1 MKLYIAEKPSL
12 GRAIA
17 AALPGTPQRGDG
29 FIKTS
34 NGDCVSWCIGHL
46 LEQAE
51 PHVYNPEYKSWRM
64 QHLPIVP
71 DDWQLSPKK
80 ESKGQLAVLR
90 KLVKEADQL
99 VHAGDPDREGQ
110 LLVDQLFAYLK
121 VSRTKRASIQRL
133 LINDLNTAA
142 VQRALAKLELNT
154 DYAPLSSSALARS
167 RADWLYGINMTR
179 AYTIQGR
186 KVGYDGVLS
195 VGRVQ
200 TPVLG
205 LVVRRCEE
213 IDNFVSKPFY
223 EVKAHLNTEQ
233 GEPLTANWRP
243 SEACEP
249 YMDDMRRVLH
259 KGLAQNVVSRITNK
273 PAEIS
278 RYEKKNKKQAQP
290 LPYSLSILQID
301 AAKRYG
307 LNAQAVLTACQSLYE
322 KHKLITYP
330 RSDCRHLPQGHFKE
344 AAAILDV
351 IKNNQ
356 PTYAK
361 AIDATDAGITSPAWN
376 DKKVTAHHAIIPT
389 HKKASLQTLGK
400 AEQQV
405 YTLIARQYIAQFY
418 PVHEYADTR
427 VEIIIEGGLFV
438 STAKTVINEGW
449 QVLFRNDKTKD
460 PEKTLPL
467 LKKGQ
472 MLHCERGELVEKNT
486 TPPPYFTDATLL
498 SAMTGISRFVSSAD
512 IRKVLKDTDGLGTE
526 ATRAGIIEL
535 LFRRGFLER
544 KGKQIHATDAGTG
557 LIKALPEQA
566 TLPDMTA
573 HWESTLNAISNRETG
588 YADFMQPL
596 EQQLRKL
603 IADSGSGSV
612 NSLRGVKA
620 KQTGKSAFKKRASKG
635 SSKTVGGNKFA
646 KKKTAK
652 KRAAKKTASSRP
664 ARRSD
669 SKPDNGRDFGAS

>member
-17 AALPGTPQRGDG
+17 AVLPGTHQRGDG

-51 PHVYNPEYKSWRM
+51 PHMYNPEYKSWRM

-71 DDWQLSPKK
+71 DEWKLQPKK
-80 ESKGQLAVLR
+80 ESKQQLAVLR
-90 KLVKEADQL
+90 KLVKEADKL

-121 VSRTKRASIQRL
+121 VSQKKKAEIQRL
-133 LINDLNTAA
+133 LINDLNPAA
-142 VQRALAKLELNT
+142 VQRALDNLDLNKN
-154 DYAPLSSSALARS
+154 YAPLSSSALARS

-186 KVGYDGVLS
+186 QVGYDGVLS

-213 IDNFVSKPFY
+213 IENFVSKPFY
-223 EVKAHLNTEQ
+223 EVKAHLKTENDEQ
-233 GEPLTANWRP
+233 FTANWRP

-259 KGLAQNVVSRITNK
+259 KGLAENVVARITDK
-273 PAEIS
+273 PAEIKK
-278 RYEKKNKKQAQP
+278 YEKKNKKQSQP

-301 AAKRYG
+301 AARKYG
-307 LNAQAVLTACQSLYE
+307 LNAQNVLSTCQSLYE

-330 RSDCRHLPQGHFKE
+330 RSDCRYLPQGHFKE
-344 AAAILDV
+344 GKAILAV
-351 IKNNQ
+351 IKNNDSSFEK
-356 PTYAK
+356 TV
-361 AIDATDAGITSPAWN
+361 DAADSSIKSPAWN

-389 HKKASLQTLGK
+389 QRKVNLQSLSKQ
-400 AEQQV
+400 EQQV
-405 YTLIARQYIAQFY
+405 YRLIARQYIAQFY

-438 STAKTVINEGW
+438 ATAKTILKEGW
-449 QVLFRNDKTKD
+449 QVLFRGDKSKEA
-460 PEKTLPL
+460 EKTLPPL
-467 LKKGQ
+467 QKGQ
-472 MLHCERGELVEKNT
+472 ELHCERGELVEKNT

-498 SAMTGISRFVSSAD
+498 SAMTGISRYVSSAD
-512 IRKVLKDTDGLGTE
+512 IRKILKDTDGLGTE

-535 LFRRGFLER
+535 LFRRGFLTR
-544 KGKQIHATDAGTG
+544 KGKQIHDTDAGRG
-557 LIKALPEQA
+557 LIKALPEEA
-566 TLPDMTA
+566 SLPDMTA
-573 HWESTLNAISNRETG
+573 HWESTLNAISNRESN

-596 EQQLRKL
+596 QAQLRKL
-603 IADSGSGSV
+603 IANSSSGSV
-612 NSLRGVKA
+612 NSLRGVTA
-620 KQTGKSAFKKRASKG
+620 KKSAVGKKKFKKRSKKKV
-635 SSKTVGGNKFA
+635 S
-646 KKKTAK
+646 KKKTA
-652 KRAAKKTASSRP
+652 
-664 ARRSD
+664 RR
-669 SKPDNGRDFGAS
+669 NQ

>member
-17 AALPGTPQRGDG
+17 AVLPGTHQRGDG

-51 PHVYNPEYKSWRM
+51 PHMYNPEYKSWRM

-71 DDWQLSPKK
+71 DEWKLQPKK
-80 ESKGQLAVLR
+80 ESKQQLAVLR
-90 KLVKEADQL
+90 KLVKEADEL

-121 VSRTKRASIQRL
+121 VSQRKRAEIQRL
-133 LINDLNTAA
+133 LINDLNPAA
-142 VQRALAKLELNT
+142 VQRALANLDLNKNF
-154 DYAPLSSSALARS
+154 APLSSSALARS

-186 KVGYDGVLS
+186 QVGYDGVLS

-213 IDNFVSKPFY
+213 IENFVSKPFY
-223 EVKAHLNTEQ
+223 EVKAHLQTESR
-233 GEPLTANWRP
+233 EKFTAKWRP

-259 KGLAQNVVSRITNK
+259 KGLAENVVARITDK
-273 PAEIS
+273 PAEIKK
-278 RYEKKNKKQAQP
+278 YEKKNKKQSQP

-301 AAKRYG
+301 AARKYG
-307 LNAQAVLTACQSLYE
+307 LNAQNVLSTCQALYE

-330 RSDCRHLPQGHFKE
+330 RSDCRYLPQGHFREGK
-344 AAAILDV
+344 AILEV
-351 IKNNQ
+351 IKSND
-356 PTYAK
+356 TSFAK
-361 AIDATDAGITSPAWN
+361 IVDAADSTIKSPAWN

-389 HKKASLQTLGK
+389 QRKVNLQSLSKQ
-400 AEQQV
+400 EQQV
-405 YTLIARQYIAQFY
+405 YSLIARQYIAQFY

-438 STAKTVINEGW
+438 ATAKTILKDGW
-449 QVLFRNDKTKD
+449 QVLFRSDKAKD
-460 PEKTLPL
+460 AEKTLPPL
-467 LKKGQ
+467 EKGQ
-472 MLHCERGELVEKNT
+472 PLHCEKGELEEKKT

-498 SAMTGISRFVSSAD
+498 SAMTGISRYVSSAD
-512 IRKVLKDTDGLGTE
+512 IRKILKDTDGLGTE

-535 LFRRGFLER
+535 LFRRGFLTR
-544 KGKQIHATDAGTG
+544 KGKQIHDTDAGRG
-557 LIKALPEQA
+557 LIKALPDEA
-566 TLPDMTA
+566 SLPDMTA
-573 HWESTLNAISNRETG
+573 HWESTLNAISNRESSYG
-588 YADFMQPL
+588 DFMEPL
-596 EQQLRKL
+596 QVQLRKL
-603 IADSGSGSV
+603 IANSSSGSV
-612 NSLRGVKA
+612 NSLRGVTA
-620 KQTGKSAFKKRASKG
+620 KHSSSKKKFKKRSKKKASK
-635 SSKTVGGNKFA
+635 
-646 KKKTAK
+646 KKASGK
-652 KRAAKKTASSRP
+652 KSGT
-664 ARRSD
+664 
-669 SKPDNGRDFGAS
+669 N

>member
-17 AALPGTPQRGDG
+17 AVLPGTHQRGDG

-51 PHVYNPEYKSWRM
+51 PHIYDPEYKSWRM

-71 DDWQLSPKK
+71 EDWKLQPKKSSKDQLS
-80 ESKGQLAVLR
+80 VLR
-90 KLVKEADQL
+90 KLVKEADEL

-110 LLVDQLFAYLK
+110 LLVDQLIDYLK
-121 VSRTKRASIQRL
+121 VSQKRRATIQRL
-133 LINDLNTAA
+133 LINDLNPSA
-142 VQRALAKLELNT
+142 VQRALSSLDLNKNF
-154 DYAPLSSSALARS
+154 AALSASALARS

-213 IDNFVSKPFY
+213 IENFVSKPFY
-223 EVKAHLNTEQ
+223 EVKAHLVTEND
-233 GEPLTANWRP
+233 EHFTANWRP

-249 YMDDMRRVLH
+249 YMDDMRRVLV
-259 KGLAQNVVSRITNK
+259 KKLAENVVARITDK
-273 PAEIS
+273 PAVIQK
-278 RYEKKNKKQAQP
+278 YEKKNKKQAQP

-301 AAKRYG
+301 AARKYG
-307 LNAQAVLTACQSLYE
+307 LSAQNVLSACQSLYE

-330 RSDCRHLPQGHFKE
+330 RSDCRYLPQGHFKE
-344 AAAILDV
+344 GQSILDT
-351 IKNNQ
+351 IKSN
-356 PTYAK
+356 
-361 AIDATDAGITSPAWN
+361 DAGFAKIVGGADSTIKSNAWN

-389 HKKASLQTLGK
+389 QRKVRLESLST
-400 AEQQV
+400 AEQQIYRLV
-405 YTLIARQYIAQFY
+405 ARQYIAQFY
-418 PVHEYADTR
+418 PLHEYADTR
-427 VEIIIEGGLFV
+427 VEILIEGGLFV
-438 STAKTVINEGW
+438 ATAKTILKEGW
-449 QVLFRNDKTKD
+449 QVLFKADKSKD
-460 PEKTLPL
+460 AEKTLPP

-472 MLHCERGELVEKNT
+472 SLHCERGELIEKNT

-498 SAMTGISRFVSSAD
+498 AAMTGISRFVSSAD
-512 IRKVLKDTDGLGTE
+512 IRKILKETDGLGTE

-535 LFRRGFLER
+535 LFRRGFLTR
-544 KGKQIHATDAGTG
+544 KGKQIHATDAGRG

-573 HWESTLNAISNRETG
+573 NWEATLNAISHRETS

-596 EQQLRKL
+596 QIQLRKL
-603 IADSGSGSV
+603 IADSSSGSV
-612 NSLRGVKA
+612 NSLRGVTA
-620 KQTGKSAFKKRASKG
+620 KQSGSKKKFKKRFKKKASK
-635 SSKTVGGNKFA
+635 
-646 KKKTAK
+646 KK
-652 KRAAKKTASSRP
+652 P
-664 ARRSD
+664 AT
-669 SKPDNGRDFGAS
+669 PG

>member
-17 AALPGTPQRGDG
+17 AVLPGTHQRGDG

-51 PHVYNPEYKSWRM
+51 PHMYNPEYKSWRM

-71 DDWQLSPKK
+71 DEWKLQPKK
-80 ESKGQLAVLR
+80 ESKQQLAVLR
-90 KLVKEADQL
+90 KLVKEADEL

-121 VSRTKRASIQRL
+121 VSQKKKAEIQRL
-133 LINDLNTAA
+133 LINDLNPAA
-142 VQRALAKLELNT
+142 VQRALANLDLNKNF
-154 DYAPLSSSALARS
+154 APLSSSALARS

-186 KVGYDGVLS
+186 QVGYDGVLS

-213 IDNFVSKPFY
+213 IENFVSKPFF
-223 EVKAHLNTEQ
+223 EVKAHLLTGN
-233 GEPLTANWRP
+233 GEKFTGNWRP

-259 KGLAQNVVSRITNK
+259 KGLAENVVARITDK
-273 PAEIS
+273 PAEIKK
-278 RYEKKNKKQAQP
+278 YEKKNKKQSQP

-301 AAKRYG
+301 AARKYG
-307 LNAQAVLTACQSLYE
+307 LNAQNVLSTCQSLYE

-330 RSDCRHLPQGHFKE
+330 RSDCRYLPQGHFREGK
-344 AAAILDV
+344 AILGV
-351 IKNNQ
+351 IKSNDSSF
-356 PTYAK
+356 AE
-361 AIDATDAGITSPAWN
+361 IVDAADSSIKSPAWN

-389 HKKASLQTLGK
+389 QRKANLQSLLKQ
-400 AEQQV
+400 EQQV
-405 YTLIARQYIAQFY
+405 YGLVARQYIAQFY

-427 VEIIIEGGLFV
+427 VEIVVEGGLFV
-438 STAKTVINEGW
+438 ATAKTIIKEGW
-449 QVLFRNDKTKD
+449 RVLFRSDKGSD
-460 PEKTLPL
+460 SEKTLPP

-472 MLHCERGELVEKNT
+472 SLHCEQGELIEKNT

-498 SAMTGISRFVSSAD
+498 SAMTGISRYVSSAD
-512 IRKVLKDTDGLGTE
+512 IRKILKDTDGLGTE

-535 LFRRGFLER
+535 LFRRGFLTR
-544 KGKQIHATDAGTG
+544 NGKQIHDTDAGRG
-557 LIKALPEQA
+557 LIKALPEEA
-566 TLPDMTA
+566 SLPDMTA
-573 HWESTLNAISNRETG
+573 HWESTLNAISNRESSYG
-588 YADFMQPL
+588 DFMQPL
-596 EQQLRKL
+596 QVQLRKL
-603 IADSGSGSV
+603 IANSSSGSV
-612 NSLRGVKA
+612 NSLRGVTA
-620 KQTGKSAFKKRASKG
+620 KNPVSKKKFKKRSKKKASK
-635 SSKTVGGNKFA
+635 
-646 KKKTAK
+646 KKA
-652 KRAAKKTASSRP
+652 RAKKTQDKKSGTS
-664 ARRSD
+664 
-669 SKPDNGRDFGAS
+669 

>member
-17 AALPGTPQRGDG
+17 AVLPGTHQRGDG

-51 PHVYNPEYKSWRM
+51 PHMYNPEYKSWRM

-71 DDWQLSPKK
+71 DEWKLQPKK
-80 ESKGQLAVLR
+80 ESKQQLAVLR
-90 KLVKEADQL
+90 KLVKEADKL

-121 VSRTKRASIQRL
+121 VSQKKKAEIQRL
-133 LINDLNTAA
+133 LINDLNPAA
-142 VQRALAKLELNT
+142 VQRALDNLDLNKN
-154 DYAPLSSSALARS
+154 YAPLSSSALARS

-186 KVGYDGVLS
+186 QVGYDGVLS

-213 IDNFVSKPFY
+213 IENFVSKPFY
-223 EVKAHLNTEQ
+223 EVKAHLKTENDEQ
-233 GEPLTANWRP
+233 FTANWRP

-259 KGLAQNVVSRITNK
+259 KGLAENVVARITDK
-273 PAEIS
+273 PAEIKK
-278 RYEKKNKKQAQP
+278 YEKKNKKQSQP

-301 AAKRYG
+301 AARKYG
-307 LNAQAVLTACQSLYE
+307 LNAQNVLSTCQSLYE

-330 RSDCRHLPQGHFKE
+330 RSDCRYLPQGHFKE
-344 AAAILDV
+344 GKEILAV
-351 IKNNQ
+351 IKNNDSSFEK
-356 PTYAK
+356 TV
-361 AIDATDAGITSPAWN
+361 DAADSSIKSPAWN

-389 HKKASLQTLGK
+389 QRKVNLQSLSKQ
-400 AEQQV
+400 EQQV
-405 YTLIARQYIAQFY
+405 YRLIARQYIAQFY

-438 STAKTVINEGW
+438 ATAKTILKEGW
-449 QVLFRNDKTKD
+449 QVLFRGDKSKEA
-460 PEKTLPL
+460 EKTLPPL
-467 LKKGQ
+467 QKGQ
-472 MLHCERGELVEKNT
+472 ELHCERGELVEKNT

-498 SAMTGISRFVSSAD
+498 SAMTGISRYVSSAD
-512 IRKVLKDTDGLGTE
+512 IRKILKDTDGLGTE

-535 LFRRGFLER
+535 LFRRGFLTR
-544 KGKQIHATDAGTG
+544 KGKQIHDTDAGRG
-557 LIKALPEQA
+557 LIKALPEEA
-566 TLPDMTA
+566 SLPDMTA
-573 HWESTLNAISNRETG
+573 HWESTLNAISNRESN

-596 EQQLRKL
+596 QVQLRKL
-603 IADSGSGSV
+603 IANSSSGSV
-612 NSLRGVKA
+612 NSLRGVTA
-620 KQTGKSAFKKRASKG
+620 KKSAVGKKKFKKRSKKKV
-635 SSKTVGGNKFA
+635 S
-646 KKKTAK
+646 KKKTA
-652 KRAAKKTASSRP
+652 
-664 ARRSD
+664 RR
-669 SKPDNGRDFGAS
+669 NQ

>member
-17 AALPGTPQRGDG
+17 AVLPGTHQRGDG

-34 NGDCVSWCIGHL
+34 NGECVSWCIGHL

-51 PHVYNPEYKSWRM
+51 PHMYNPEYKSWRM

-71 DDWQLSPKK
+71 DDWKLQPKK
-80 ESKGQLAVLR
+80 ETKNQLAVLR
-90 KLVKEADQL
+90 KLVKEADEL

-110 LLVDQLFAYLK
+110 LLVDQLIDYLK
-121 VSRTKRASIQRL
+121 VSQKRRANIQRL
-133 LINDLNTAA
+133 LVNDLNPAA
-142 VQRALAKLELNT
+142 VQRALASLDENKNF
-154 DYAPLSSSALARS
+154 AALSASALARS

-213 IDNFVSKPFY
+213 IENFVSKPFY
-223 EVKAHLNTEQ
+223 EVKAHLVTQNDEKF
-233 GEPLTANWRP
+233 TANWRP

-249 YMDDMRRVLH
+249 YMDDMRRVLV
-259 KGLAQNVVSRITNK
+259 KKLAENVVTRITDK
-273 PAEIS
+273 PAEIQK
-278 RYEKKNKKQAQP
+278 YEKKNKKQSQP

-301 AAKRYG
+301 AARRYG
-307 LNAQAVLTACQSLYE
+307 LSAQNVLSACQALYE

-330 RSDCRHLPQGHFKE
+330 RSDCRYLPQGHYKE
-344 AAAILDV
+344 SQSILNT
-351 IKNNQ
+351 IKSND
-356 PTYAK
+356 PSFAK
-361 AIDATDAGITSPAWN
+361 IVDSADSNIKSPAWN

-389 HKKASLQTLGK
+389 QRKISLSSLSK

-405 YTLIARQYIAQFY
+405 YALVARQYIAQFY

-438 STAKTVINEGW
+438 ATAKTILKEGW
-449 QVLFRNDKTKD
+449 QELFRSDKGKEA
-460 PEKTLPL
+460 EKTLPP

-472 MLHCERGELVEKNT
+472 PLHCERGELIEKNT

-498 SAMTGISRFVSSAD
+498 AAMTGISRYVSSAD
-512 IRKVLKDTDGLGTE
+512 IRKILKETDGLGTE

-535 LFRRGFLER
+535 LFRRGFLTR
-544 KGKQIHATDAGTG
+544 KGKQIHATDAGRG

-573 HWESTLNAISNRETG
+573 HWEATLNAISQRETS
-588 YADFMQPL
+588 YANFMQPL
-596 EQQLRKL
+596 ETQLQKL
-603 IADSGSGSV
+603 IADSSSGSV
-612 NSLRGVKA
+612 NSLRGVVA
-620 KQTGKSAFKKRASKG
+620 KGSGGKKKFKKRSKKKASK
-635 SSKTVGGNKFA
+635 
-646 KKKTAK
+646 KKS
-652 KRAAKKTASSRP
+652 AAKK
-664 ARRSD
+664 
-669 SKPDNGRDFGAS
+669 

>member
-17 AALPGTPQRGDG
+17 AVLPGTHQRGDG

-51 PHVYNPEYKSWRM
+51 PHMYNPEYKSWRM

-71 DDWQLSPKK
+71 DEWKLQPKK
-80 ESKGQLAVLR
+80 ESKQQLAVLR
-90 KLVKEADQL
+90 KLVKEADKL

-121 VSRTKRASIQRL
+121 VSQKKKAEIQRL
-133 LINDLNTAA
+133 LINDLNPAA
-142 VQRALAKLELNT
+142 VQRALDNLDLNKN
-154 DYAPLSSSALARS
+154 YAPLSSSALARS

-186 KVGYDGVLS
+186 QVGYDGVLS

-213 IDNFVSKPFY
+213 IENFVSKPFY
-223 EVKAHLNTEQ
+223 EVKAHLKTENDEQ
-233 GEPLTANWRP
+233 FTANWRP

-259 KGLAQNVVSRITNK
+259 KGLAENVVARITDK
-273 PAEIS
+273 PAEIKK
-278 RYEKKNKKQAQP
+278 YEKKNKKQSQP

-301 AAKRYG
+301 AARKYG
-307 LNAQAVLTACQSLYE
+307 LNAQNVLSTCQSLYE

-330 RSDCRHLPQGHFKE
+330 RSDCRYLPQGHFKE
-344 AAAILDV
+344 GKAILAV
-351 IKNNQ
+351 IKNNDSSFEK
-356 PTYAK
+356 TV
-361 AIDATDAGITSPAWN
+361 DAADSSIKSPAWN

-389 HKKASLQTLGK
+389 QRKVNLQSLSKQ
-400 AEQQV
+400 EQQV
-405 YTLIARQYIAQFY
+405 YRLIARQYIAQFY

-438 STAKTVINEGW
+438 ATAKTILKEGW
-449 QVLFRNDKTKD
+449 QVLFRGDKSKEA
-460 PEKTLPL
+460 EKTLPL
-467 LKKGQ
+467 LQKGQ
-472 MLHCERGELVEKNT
+472 ELHCERGELVEKNT

-498 SAMTGISRFVSSAD
+498 SAMTGISRYVSSAD
-512 IRKVLKDTDGLGTE
+512 IRKILKDTDGLGTE

-535 LFRRGFLER
+535 LFRRGFLTR
-544 KGKQIHATDAGTG
+544 KGKQIHDTDAGRG
-557 LIKALPEQA
+557 LIKALPEEA
-566 TLPDMTA
+566 SLPDMTA
-573 HWESTLNAISNRETG
+573 HWESTLNAISNRESN

-596 EQQLRKL
+596 QVQLRKL
-603 IADSGSGSV
+603 IANSSSGSV
-612 NSLRGVKA
+612 NSLRGVTA
-620 KQTGKSAFKKRASKG
+620 KKSAVGKKKFKKRSKKKV
-635 SSKTVGGNKFA
+635 S
-646 KKKTAK
+646 KKKTA
-652 KRAAKKTASSRP
+652 
-664 ARRSD
+664 RR
-669 SKPDNGRDFGAS
+669 NQ

>member
-17 AALPGTPQRGDG
+17 AVLPGTHQRGDG

-51 PHVYNPEYKSWRM
+51 PHIYNPEYKSWRM

-71 DDWQLSPKK
+71 EDWKLQPKK
-80 ESKGQLAVLR
+80 ESKNQLSVLR
-90 KLVKEADQL
+90 KLVKEADEL

-110 LLVDQLFAYLK
+110 LLVDQLIDYLK
-121 VSRTKRASIQRL
+121 VSARRRAGIQRL
-133 LINDLNTAA
+133 LINDLNPAA
-142 VQRALAKLELNT
+142 VQRALAKLDLNKNF
-154 DYAPLSSSALARS
+154 AALSASALARS

-213 IDNFVSKPFY
+213 IENFVSKPFY
-223 EVKAHLNTEQ
+223 EVKAHLVTEND
-233 GEPLTANWRP
+233 ERFTANWRP

-249 YMDDMRRVLH
+249 YMDDMRRVLV
-259 KGLAQNVVSRITNK
+259 KKLAENVVERITDK
-273 PAEIS
+273 PAEIKK
-278 RYEKKNKKQAQP
+278 YEKKNKKQAQP

-301 AAKRYG
+301 AARKYG
-307 LNAQAVLTACQSLYE
+307 LNAQAVLTACQALYE
-322 KHKLITYP
+322 RHKLITYP
-330 RSDCRHLPQGHFKE
+330 RSDCRYLPKGHYKE
-344 AAAILDV
+344 AAAILAT
-351 IKNNQ
+351 IKNNDSGM
-356 PTYAK
+356 AK
-361 AIDATDAGITSPAWN
+361 IVDAADSSIKSPAWN

-389 HKKASLQTLGK
+389 MRKVKTESLSK

-405 YTLIARQYIAQFY
+405 YGLVALQYIAQ
-418 PVHEYADTR
+418 P
-427 VEIIIEGGLFV
+427 
-438 STAKTVINEGW
+438 
-449 QVLFRNDKTKD
+449 
-460 PEKTLPL
+460 PL
-467 LKKGQ
+467 KAGQ
-472 MLHCERGELVEKNT
+472 PLHCERGELLEKNT

-498 SAMTGISRFVSSAD
+498 AAMTGISRFVSSAD
-512 IRKVLKDTDGLGTE
+512 VRKILKETDGLGTE

-535 LFRRGFLER
+535 LFRRGFLSR
-544 KGKQIHATDAGTG
+544 KGKQIHATEAGRG
-557 LIKALPEQA
+557 LIKALPEEA

-573 HWESTLNAISNRETG
+573 HWESTLNAISLRETN

-596 EQQLRKL
+596 QTQLHKL
-603 IADSGSGSV
+603 ISNSSSGSV
-612 NSLRGVKA
+612 NSLRGVIA
-620 KQTGKSAFKKRASKG
+620 KPSGKKKKYRK
-635 SSKTVGGNKFA
+635 SSKKKSRKPVSNK
-646 KKKTAK
+646 
-652 KRAAKKTASSRP
+652 
-664 ARRSD
+664 
-669 SKPDNGRDFGAS
+669 

>member
-17 AALPGTPQRGDG
+17 AVLPGTHQRGDG

-51 PHVYNPEYKSWRM
+51 PHMYDPEYKAWRM

-71 DDWQLSPKK
+71 EDWKLQPKKSSKDQLS
-80 ESKGQLAVLR
+80 VLR
-90 KLVKEADQL
+90 KLVKEADEL

-110 LLVDQLFAYLK
+110 LLVDQLIDYLK
-121 VSRTKRASIQRL
+121 VSQKRRATIQRL
-133 LINDLNTAA
+133 LINDLNPAA
-142 VQRALAKLELNT
+142 VQRALDSLDLNKNF
-154 DYAPLSSSALARS
+154 AALSASALARS

-213 IDNFVSKPFY
+213 IENFVSKPFY
-223 EVKAHLNTEQ
+223 EVKAHLVTKNNEHF
-233 GEPLTANWRP
+233 TANWRP

-249 YMDDMRRVLH
+249 YMDDMRRVLV
-259 KGLAQNVVSRITNK
+259 KKLAENVVARITDK
-273 PAEIS
+273 HAEIQK
-278 RYEKKNKKQAQP
+278 YEKKNKKQAQP

-301 AAKRYG
+301 AARKYG
-307 LNAQAVLTACQSLYE
+307 LSAQDVLSACQSLYE

-330 RSDCRHLPQGHFKE
+330 RSDCRYLPQGHFKE
-344 AAAILDV
+344 GQSILNT
-351 IKNNQ
+351 IKGNDAGF
-356 PTYAK
+356 AK
-361 AIDATDAGITSPAWN
+361 IIDAADSSIKSPAWN

-389 HKKASLQTLGK
+389 QRKVRLESLSH
-400 AEQQV
+400 AEQKIYRLVATQ
-405 YTLIARQYIAQFY
+405 YTAQFY

-438 STAKTVINEGW
+438 ATAKTILKEGW
-449 QVLFRNDKTKD
+449 QVLFKSEKSKD
-460 PEKTLPL
+460 AEKTLPP

-472 MLHCERGELVEKNT
+472 ALHCERGELIEKNT

-498 SAMTGISRFVSSAD
+498 AAMTGISRFVSSAD
-512 IRKVLKDTDGLGTE
+512 IRKILKETDGLGTE

-535 LFRRGFLER
+535 LFRRGFLQR
-544 KGKQIHATDAGTG
+544 KGRQIHATDAGRG

-573 HWESTLNAISNRETG
+573 NWEATLNAISHRETS

-596 EQQLRKL
+596 QTQLRKL
-603 IADSGSGSV
+603 IADSSSGSV
-612 NSLRGVKA
+612 NSLRGVTA
-620 KQTGKSAFKKRASKG
+620 VQSGKKKKFKKRFKKKASK
-635 SSKTVGGNKFA
+635 
-646 KKKTAK
+646 KK
-652 KRAAKKTASSRP
+652 P
-664 ARRSD
+664 AT
-669 SKPDNGRDFGAS
+669 P